1 MNLPFIRIN
10 PLGML
15 VLCAAVM
22 FLIYIYA
29 SSWNEKLNGETLI
42 SLKHLL
48 AVSVS
53 AAELGGL
60 QVRNVRQTT
69 DIKESS
75 KGKTKEGANDPVTY
89 GDLLS
94 HRTMLYTL
102 KKSFPHLKVLMNKLL
117 LISFLFNF

>member
-15 VLCAAVM
+15 VLCVAGI
-22 FLIYIYA
+22 FLIYVYA
-29 SSWNEKLNGETLI
+29 SSWTEKINGETLI

-48 AVSVS
+48 SVSVS

-60 QVRNVRQTT
+60 QVRNTRQSA

-102 KKSFPHLKVLMNKLL
+102 KKSFPHLKV
-117 LISFLFNF
+117 IFFNLYIFMF